1 MLAPFI
7 YLTGAIPS
15 TSKECLLTLTPGDLV
30 FVQIEP
36 RTSVEGYTLAE
47 NNSSYFVDP
56 TLSGE
61 FWKCPFRPAVILSAN
76 KKREG
81 RYAFFLVPLTT
92 SPLEGAI
99 SLKEIDIS
107 LPSSLSNL
115 SAYVFPRAIEILC
128 LPSQVSIQISFDAA
142 TLTRESDRHRCYHH

>member
-15 TSKECLLTLTPGDLV
+15 TSKECPATPGDLV

-36 RTSVEGYTLAE
+36 RTSVEGYTLPE
-47 NNSSYFVDP
+47 SYLVDP

-76 KKREG
+76 KKKEG
-81 RYAFFLVPLTT
+81 RYAFLLVPLTT

-107 LPSSLSNL
+107 LPVSLSNM

-128 LPSQVSIQISFDAA
+128 QVGLQIFFNAA
-142 TLTRESDRHRCYHH
+142 TLTRESDRHRCCHH

>member
-7 YLTGAIPS
+7 YLTGAISS
-15 TSKECLLTLTPGDLV
+15 TSKECPATPGDLV

-47 NNSSYFVDP
+47 NNSSYLVDP

-61 FWKCPFRPAVILSAN
+61 FWKCPFRPAAILSTS
-76 KKREG
+76 KKKEG
-81 RYAFFLVPLTT
+81 RYTFLLVPLTT
-92 SPLEGAI
+92 ASLEGAI
-99 SLKEIDIS
+99 SLKEIDIG
-107 LPSSLSNL
+107 LPVSLSNL

-128 LPSQVSIQISFDAA
+128 LPSQVSLQIFFNAA
-142 TLTRESDRHRCYHH
+142 TLTR

>member
-7 YLTGAIPS
+7 YLTGAISS
-15 TSKECLLTLTPGDLV
+15 TSKECPATPGDLV

-47 NNSSYFVDP
+47 NNSSYLVDP

-61 FWKCPFRPAVILSAN
+61 FWKCPFRPAVILSTS
-76 KKREG
+76 KKKEG
-81 RYAFFLVPLTT
+81 RYTFLLVPLTT
-92 SPLEGAI
+92 ASLEGAI
-99 SLKEIDIS
+99 SLKEIDIG
-107 LPSSLSNL
+107 LPVSLSNL

-128 LPSQVSIQISFDAA
+128 LPSQVSLQIFFNAA
-142 TLTRESDRHRCYHH
+142 TLTR